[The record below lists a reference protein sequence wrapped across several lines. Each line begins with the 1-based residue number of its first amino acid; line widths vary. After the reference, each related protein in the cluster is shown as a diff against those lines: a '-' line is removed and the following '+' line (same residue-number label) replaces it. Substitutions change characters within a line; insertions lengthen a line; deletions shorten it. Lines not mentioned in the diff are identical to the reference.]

1 MAPPKFKRLVRFRST
16 AGDVCYGEVS
26 QVAPD
31 RQSLVGSKVPLY
43 KGAHPWDDGFEPSG
57 LEGGTIAE
65 VNLSPLLREVLDTEA

>member
-1 MAPPKFKRLVRFRST
+1 MTPPKFNRLVRFRST

-57 LEGGTIAE
+57 LEGTIAE
-65 VNLSPLLREVLDTEA
+65 VNFSPLLGEALATET